1 VRIPIQTW
9 QERKPDVRSGIGH
22 WLKSLDGEARVA
34 GCTGRH
40 ATPEADY
47 ADEHALATTA
57 T

>member
-47 ADEHALATTA
+47 ADEHVLATTA